1 MDSEETYSD
10 SDYSAYS
17 DDSYES
23 SFIDDSISLYKIVV
37 YGHPH
42 KVLLLACEANCTVVQ
57 RTFEHNER
65 ATVVRS

>member
-23 SFIDDSISLYKIVV
+23 SFIDDSISLNKTVV

-42 KVLLLACEANCTVVQ
+42 KVLLLACEANCTVGASTPQ
-57 RTFEHNER
+57 LYSCP
-65 ATVVRS
+65 ADI

>member
-10 SDYSAYS
+10 SDYS

-37 YGHPH
+37 PH
-42 KVLLLACEANCTVVQ
+42 QAEKICT
-57 RTFEHNER
+57 
-65 ATVVRS
+65 